1 MPAGASASDGS
12 SSGTRHPPSGFP
24 TLGPQAPSTIALLIA
39 GISILGAIAAAR
51 AAWAAQEATLVE
63 RRHVQALMLRELR
76 LLEIQGQVDHDYR
89 LAGLYASFALGADHL
104 QREAEALRATQ
115 PDRAA
120 WFDLRAQEER
130 ARRRAIVPFFRVALP
145 STTNGIP
152 AYDRD
157 EIVRRRVATN
167 RELREISADIR
178 DSGTQPRARTRH
190 DLAPGSLCRHPGVL
204 AALPH
209 PGDGRSRWAAVARCA
224 GRSWGGI
231 GVRRARCRAAGG
243 GRLGGGSVRADRGA
257 LTWKSPAHQS
267 TTTGRRSLRS
277 RIWRPT
283 PRTRPLPCMPRPAT
297 GSADC

>member
-24 TLGPQAPSTIALLIA
+24 TLGPQAPSAIALLIA

-178 DSGTQPRARTRH
+178 DSGTQLERAHATTWLLEACVAILVFSLLFLT
-190 DLAPGSLCRHPGVL
+190 LAMAEVGGQQWRGVL
-204 AALPH
+204 VGLGVGLAFVGLGAGLLVEVGWAVDLFVRTAAH
-209 PGDGRSRWAAVARCA
+209 
-224 GRSWGGI
+224 
-231 GVRRARCRAAGG
+231 
-243 GRLGGGSVRADRGA
+243 
-257 LTWKSPAHQS
+257 
-267 TTTGRRSLRS
+267 
-277 RIWRPT
+277 
-283 PRTRPLPCMPRPAT
+283 
-297 GSADC
+297 